1 MKSERIMIDQQVE
14 SLLKEIKSQI
24 NALQFGNID
33 FIIHNGMVIRVD
45 IRNSIKSNINGLTEE
60 QKPMLLKY

>member
-1 MKSERIMIDQQVE
+1 MIDQQVE